1 MWRCALVLLIACGSS
16 ASGRSDAHE
25 TQDQCKADLD
35 GKLDRTC
42 RMPSDCVLVES
53 SDCCGPVEL
62 AVRAGT
68 EGSFPAAQATYQA
81 CLACQPG
88 GCAHVPLDEDGQAP
102 GAGQSIVA
110 TCLLDTCKS
119 VIQ

>member
-1 MWRCALVLLIACGSS
+1 MWRCALVLLVACGSS
-16 ASGRSDAHE
+16 SAHSDAKE
-25 TQDQCKADLD
+25 TADQCQADLD
-35 GKLDRTC
+35 GKLDRSC

-62 AVRAGT
+62 AVHAGT
-68 EGSFPAAQATYQA
+68 ESSFPAAQASYEA
-81 CLACQPG
+81 CLACPPS